1 MLQLIGVKSNY
12 DIEIRQ
18 KFSIVPSRFES
29 NLKRFKEIVDEI
41 IIISTCNRTEIY
53 INSQMSYDELINSVF
68 YNFNWDKYLI
78 SYTFYK
84 EGKDVV
90 THLMEVICGFDSKI
104 LGEEQILGQI
114 KTAYTLALKNNS
126 IKGELQRL
134 FQEGIAC
141 SKNFRQYCEIYK
153 IPVSSAS
160 IVVKEALKEDIKRFM
175 IIGFGETGRL
185 VLKYLLSYEID
196 IVYVVVRDKNNI
208 KNNSIIDEK
217 VRFINFEDKNK
228 FYNEVDS
235 IVSCTSAPH
244 TIIHREELPEQKSIL
259 IFDLA
264 VPKDVDKEVV
274 NLRNIRVLDIDD
286 ISSMD
291 NNNKIMR
298 RKKMEKYKY
307 ILDEHIDK
315 FITWQS
321 INELSPEIQ
330 YIKNFGEEV
339 NRERIKTF
347 KNKKNTKDHEEL
359 AETLIKST
367 SKVYINRFIEVLKEE
382 KLEGREKYC
391 LEIMKKIFC

>member
-12 DIEIRQ
+12 GVEIRQ
-18 KFSIVPSRFES
+18 KFSIIPSRFEN
-29 NLKRFKEIVDEI
+29 NLKILKKIVDEI

-53 INSQMSYDELINSVF
+53 VNSQMPYNKLIDSIF
-68 YNFNWDKYLI
+68 YNFNWDKNLI

-84 EGKDVV
+84 EGQNVV
-90 THLMEVICGFDSKI
+90 RHLMEVICGFDSKI

-114 KTAYTLALKNNS
+114 KTAYALALKNNS

-141 SKNFRQYCEIYK
+141 SKNFRQCCEIYK

-160 IVVKEALKEDIKRFM
+160 IVVKEALKKGIKKFM

-185 VLKYLLSYEID
+185 VLKYLLSCEID
-196 IVYVVVRDKNNI
+196 IAYIVVRNKNNI
-208 KNNSIIDEK
+208 KINSTENEK
-217 VRFINFEDKNK
+217 VRFINFEEKNK

-244 TIIHREELPEQKSIL
+244 TIIHKEELPEQKSIL

-274 NLRNIRVLDIDD
+274 NLTNIKVMDIDD
-286 ISSMD
+286 ISNMD
-291 NNNKIMR
+291 DNNKIMR
-298 RKKMEKYKY
+298 REKMEKYKY

-315 FITWQS
+315 FTIWQS
-321 INELSPEIQ
+321 VSELSPEIQ